1 MEFFD
6 VKKIKEFSEEK
17 MKKVK
22 LFDTENFFCDLYCL
36 KPDQFQ
42 KIHTHQ
48 GADKVYFVLEGVG
61 NFYIGDGQ
69 RRLKNGTAL
78 LAPAG
83 VMHGVVNDST
93 SELII
98 LVFMAPNPNRND

>member
-1 MEFFD
+1 MKLFD

-22 LFDTENFFCDLYCL
+22 LFDTENLFCDLYCL
-36 KPDQFQ
+36 KPAQFQ